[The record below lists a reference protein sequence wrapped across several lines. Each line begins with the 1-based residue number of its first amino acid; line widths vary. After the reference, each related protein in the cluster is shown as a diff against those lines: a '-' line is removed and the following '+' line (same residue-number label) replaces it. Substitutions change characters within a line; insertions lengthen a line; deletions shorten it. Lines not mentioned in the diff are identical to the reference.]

1 MEKLLTEAE
10 AGKILGWS
18 TATLQNRRWKRQ
30 PPRFIKIGRS
40 IRYRSEDLQAFLT
53 DHLVEPRASAEASK

>member
-1 MEKLLTEAE
+1 MEKFLTEA
-10 AGKILGWS
+10 ADGKIIGWS
-18 TATLQNRRWKRQ
+18 TANLQNRRWKRQ